1 MTWAKEADMMVSLSS
16 ALLAVEIP
24 DNPDLGGKILL
35 MFGSAALGK
44 ISLTVLI
51 LVGLGFGAFYLMK
64 K

>member
-1 MTWAKEADMMVSLSS
+1 
-16 ALLAVEIP
+16 
-24 DNPDLGGKILL
+24 

-51 LVGLGFGAFYLMK
+51 LVSLGFGAFYLMK